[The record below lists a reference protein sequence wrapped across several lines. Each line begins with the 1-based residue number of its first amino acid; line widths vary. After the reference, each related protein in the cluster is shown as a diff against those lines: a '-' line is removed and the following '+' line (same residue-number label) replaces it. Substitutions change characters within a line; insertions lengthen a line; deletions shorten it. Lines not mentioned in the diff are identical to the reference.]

1 MIADLFRDVL
11 YGIAVGDAVGNPLEF
26 KSKVTHDDFRASA
39 EKEHLRVSDDTQMT
53 LFCHESLQAIGNQP
67 QRAENALQEGYL
79 RWFKTQT
86 GKRELASTGL
96 LQFESM
102 YSVEAPGRT
111 CIGSLRALAAGRKVE
126 NDSKGNGTVM
136 RCAPIAFW
144 AHQHGLDYSIAYEV
158 ASIDALLTHKHP
170 MASLSSVLLT
180 GIHLRLM
187 DGMAFQD
194 AVEGAL
200 SDPDIPLTP
209 SVEGMLFNALS
220 DSVARSRQR
229 DELGGWVA
237 EEALALAVGAVAG
250 ATDYMD
256 AIRAASCI
264 GGDSDTVAGIAGGL
278 AAAAGLTAPE
288 QLCTRINVR
297 ATIDYLTQP
306 SVGTLGCS
314 FVSQVGAL

>member
-1 MIADLFRDVL
+1 MIRDIL

-26 KSKVTHDDFRASA
+26 MSRVTHDDFRASA

-67 QRAENALQEGYL
+67 QRAENALQDGYL

-96 LQFESM
+96 FQFESM

-111 CIGSLRALAAGRKVE
+111 CIDSLRALAAGRKVE

-144 AHQHGLDYSIAYEV
+144 AHQHGLDYAVAYEV
-158 ASIDALLTHKHP
+158 ASKDALLTHKHP

-180 GIHLRLM
+180 GIHLRMM

-200 SDPDIPLTP
+200 SDPGIPLIP
-209 SVEGMLFNALS
+209 SVERMLLSALS
-220 DSVARSRQR
+220 DPAARSRQR
-229 DELGGWVA
+229 EELGGWVA

-250 ATDYMD
+250 ASEYMD

-264 GGDSDTVAGIAGGL
+264 GGDSDTVAGIAGGF
-278 AAAAGLTAPE
+278 AAATGMLPPAH
-288 QLCTRINVR
+288 LCAKINVR
-297 ATIDYLTQP
+297 DAIESLI
-306 SVGTLGCS
+306 
-314 FVSQVGAL
+314 